1 MLIQKGADV
10 NARNRDN
17 ATPLH
22 YIVKKQYREEEK
34 ELLLTLLKVVV
45 STFFLSASET
55 LLLISR
61 AAYGSARRQPR
72 RAHDNGYRF
81 IIVVESFVANVWDL

>member
-45 STFFLSASET
+45 STFFFECFRDSLAD
-55 LLLISR
+55 ISC
-61 AAYGSARRQPR
+61 SL
-72 RAHDNGYRF
+72 
-81 IIVVESFVANVWDL
+81 W